1 MKEINM
7 STLLTQ
13 QFLTN
18 LLNTS
23 ALQPKGC
30 LDYLISQGI
39 KVKHYDTGITLLDYH
54 LTDSQKTNPIVQE
67 CRSLILDTNTFELV
81 SRKFNRFFNHGEYP
95 EYFNDFDWPN
105 AICLEKADG
114 SLIGV
119 YKHNDKWEISTR
131 GMAYA
136 EGKFQDTE
144 FTFRDLVIKCFGFES
159 EDKFQSCFDS
169 ISNGDHTF
177 IFEFTSPDNRIVTP
191 YKEDK
196 MILIGITHKKLDLLF
211 NYECLF
217 DVAKLF
223 AQKCNVR
230 VIGSIGKGLTVEQ
243 VIEKANQL
251 PNLEEGFV
259 VWCQKTDKRCKIKS
273 SAYVVAH
280 SIKGNDPLPTRK
292 NLLNLFFTGQLD
304 EFIAYFPEW
313 KEKADSIVAEVTQAM
328 LETFES
334 YEKYSKIESQKDF
347 AIAISNCSC
356 KSVLFQARK
365 EDKTIEQ
372 VWNDLPAE
380 TKIRMFDK

>member
-1 MKEINM
+1 MTTLAVQE
-7 STLLTQ
+7 LLTK
-13 QFLTN
+13 LKWSN
-18 LLNTS
+18 ENYTS
-23 ALQPKGC
+23 KDC
-30 LDYLISQGI
+30 LDSLSDQGI
-39 KVKHYDTGITLLDYH
+39 KVKHYDSGITLLDYH
-54 LTDSQKTNPIVQE
+54 LTDAAKTDPIVQE
-67 CRSLILDTNTFELV
+67 CRSLILDTETFEVV
-81 SRKFNRFFNHGEYP
+81 SKKFNRFFNHGEYP
-95 EYFNDFDWPN
+95 EYFNDFDWSN
-105 AICLEKADG
+105 AVCLEKADG

-119 YKHNDKWEISTR
+119 YKHNGKWEISTR

-144 FTFRDLVIKCFGFES
+144 VTFRERVFTAFGFES
-159 EDKFQSCFDS
+159 EDKFQECFDS

-177 IFEFTSPDNRIVTP
+177 IFEYTSPDNRIVTP

-196 MILIGITHKKLDLLF
+196 MVLIGITHKNLSTVFPYD
-211 NYECLF
+211 CLV

-230 VIGSIGKGLTVEQ
+230 VVKSVGTGLTVEQ

-259 VWCQKTDKRCKIKS
+259 VWCQKTDKRCKVKS
-273 SAYVVAH
+273 SAYVLAH

-304 EFIAYFPEW
+304 EFVAYFPEW
-313 KEKADSIVAEVTQAM
+313 KNKADKVVAEVTQAM
-328 LETFES
+328 LES
-334 YEKYSKIESQKDF
+334 IALYEKYSTIESQKDF
-347 AIAISNCSC
+347 AIAINGFAC

-365 EDKTIEQ
+365 ENKTVEQ
-372 VWNDLPAE
+372 VWNDLPTE